1 MRVLISGASGLVGT
15 RIAEL
20 AGPDV
25 EIVRLVRRPAGEGE
39 VQWDPAAGTLD
50 SQALDGIDAV
60 IHLAGENIGEGRWT
74 AAKKKRILDSRVNGT
89 RLMADAIAKSD
100 HKPALVSASAIGF
113 YGDRGEEE
121 LTEESTAGKGFLAD
135 VCQQWEAATAP
146 AEAAGARV
154 VRVRLGIVL
163 SSKGGALASMLFPFR
178 MGVGGRMGSGQQFW
192 SWISL
197 DDAASIFLY
206 AAQNEDVAGP
216 VNAVSESPIR
226 NIDFTVTLGRIL
238 RRPTLFP
245 MPQFMASIVLGEMSD
260 ALIMSSARVLPT
272 ALNDCR
278 YRYQHPDLETAIRSA
293 M

>member
-121 LTEESTAGKGFLAD
+121 
-135 VCQQWEAATAP
+135 
-146 AEAAGARV
+146 
-154 VRVRLGIVL
+154 
-163 SSKGGALASMLFPFR
+163 
-178 MGVGGRMGSGQQFW
+178 
-192 SWISL
+192 
-197 DDAASIFLY
+197 
-206 AAQNEDVAGP
+206 
-216 VNAVSESPIR
+216 
-226 NIDFTVTLGRIL
+226 
-238 RRPTLFP
+238 
-245 MPQFMASIVLGEMSD
+245 
-260 ALIMSSARVLPT
+260 
-272 ALNDCR
+272 
-278 YRYQHPDLETAIRSA
+278 
-293 M
+293 